1 MRIVA
6 QPMYQAVVIFLFSA
20 FLALI
25 DRQSGVLGVG
35 ATGKNSPW
43 VMMTVGIL
51 FYAVASSVLSLRAKN
66 QNKYWRN
73 AMMTFVGLML
83 VSGLTAMLISGQSI
97 DEAGSF
103 RWLFV
108 VLAIGYLVFC
118 AIVRLIKKIVDIAIK
133 QDDRLRGE

>member
-108 VLAIGYLVFC
+108 VLSIGYLVFC